1 MYNRPISYSRLE
13 HDKDHNLQTTQ
24 HTETYADFR
33 NHLLAH
39 HDKSIPDAERWT
51 TLCSPLSN
59 SHSSDSDI
67 DFVSIQFNAT
77 YNPTRIFDKLKDY
90 KYIVYSV
97 ANDEHDEHVAI
108 VFLDEPI
115 SQEQKPDFE
124 NWFRSRGRLERDQ
137 VVFDAVEL
145 PDGEFLKE
153 LSGQPLGNL
162 IPVQEFIEHQ
172 AYIDKRLCEEFD
184 ARLSQAD
191 LDVAISKP
199 SKRPSLRNKK
209 QFKKELVVQ
218 RIDFDQNNE
227 PIASEHTTCWSD
239 ITEILWNH
247 AEKRIAA
254 DQRWTM
260 FSPVEDIWCFLTFV
274 FPSVHQ
280 PSDIIKMFNGHEF
293 CIYSIK
299 DSNNKS
305 LKTYDHA
312 VVLPL
317 DGAVSQ
323 ELKQTFMDTLVK
335 QKGIPNDVQLSVLEM
350 PSDHGS
356 FFEHHQGKPI
366 SVLDIMLEYRDSQVT
381 DVKNIVHE
389 LNEQFNHHL
398 FYVDAPVSA
407 RKTFS
412 AVLYALE
419 QARSSRKTVIAQPS
433 VACVKEWYL
442 KANMLAGDIPI
453 KRFHQECCAENN
465 VRGELMEY
473 LKHPAKVG
481 EVILVTQQC
490 LLGVRYF
497 HHASDWDLIVDEI
510 PSVDDK
516 IEIKLPKHFPM
527 ITDLIEV
534 KSTGAETS
542 VVQPKDQASESTLK
556 GYAENTGD
564 DAVANV
570 FQEIARSLL
579 SKDHVVEVQNQN
591 YHRTLKGDTKDK
603 NGKTIPLVFFI
614 RMKPTIFDQFRTTT
628 IMGAVFNY
636 SLLSQLWA
644 NELVE
649 FTEHQGITR
658 GLSFNE
664 AQNGNRLVI
673 KVLSDEGYSKTL
685 ARKEQIIDGE
695 VVTNKEVMLYAI
707 KHEFGDEPFAYL
719 VNKDTEKLAKS
730 IFEGTKGKR
739 LPYNPHGLNG
749 FSGYHNVAIMASFRA
764 QPLRQNYLNNNR
776 IDSNMVLDGEQHSLI
791 YQAIGRTSLRN
802 QNRNEIVT
810 AIVTDKAVG
819 RFIQVQWPGSKL
831 IDMDGVSL
839 AARGKSGPK
848 RKHQNNAKKQE
859 ATRERARLKLKN
871 QFKQDS
877 HIRFFEKAAKA
888 INDHSLGDSLNDSG
902 VPEKYHQNLLRITN
916 KTLIGNSIRKNV
928 VLFDNYNF
936 DREIIG
942 FPELEQHDFVGTLL
956 DAKND
961 PDVSNLMM
969 ADSFDEFVDQLRE
982 DHKKVL
988 QSKSDNLL
996 VSPALYDPELD
1007 QDHVRSLDNIVF
1019 ANNIWIDVDEGEM
1032 TNTAFRQMFPEFK
1045 MVLFNTYQSTDNTR
1059 FRAVIQ
1065 TDSYM
1070 TKEQYRS
1077 ITKQIEKVVKDE
1089 GYVGKQAKRK
1099 GSEKPCHGIDTSKLQ
1114 AMSLFY
1120 LPSQAEA
1127 GPAASFFEYQDG
1139 KPIPVMEWCLNS
1151 IEQPEQEP
1159 NYREYTYDNPTD
1171 RRADENEAR
1180 DILQTKLDK
1189 IGTSCESER
1198 NETLF
1203 GCAMPVFS
1211 LVKKG
1216 LLPDHEAR
1224 QLLHAAAVSTGL
1236 DSRSVYSTIKSARD
1250 RSSGEYPVLKS
1261 EHQRNNSGV

>member
-1 MYNRPISYSRLE
+1 MYNRPISYSRHA
-13 HDKDHNLQTTQ
+13 HDIDHDLQTTQ
-24 HTETYADFR
+24 HSETYADFR

-39 HDKSIPDAERWT
+39 HNKSISDAERWT
-51 TLCSPLSN
+51 YLCSSLSN
-59 SHSSDSDI
+59 SRPSDSDI
-67 DFVSIQFNAT
+67 DFVSIQFKAT
-77 YNPTRIFDKLKDY
+77 YNPTRIFDKLKEY

-97 ANDEHDEHVAI
+97 AKDEHVAI
-108 VFLDEPI
+108 VFLSEPI

-124 NWFRSRGRLERDQ
+124 SWFRSRGRLERDQ
-137 VVFDAVEL
+137 VVFDAVQL
-145 PDGEFLKE
+145 PDGEYMKE

-162 IPVQEFIEHQ
+162 IPVHEFLEHQ
-172 AYIDKRLCEEFD
+172 AYIDKRLCEEVD

-209 QFKKELVVQ
+209 QFQKDLDVQ
-218 RIDFDQNNE
+218 RIDFDQNNQ
-227 PIASEHTTCWSD
+227 PIPSEHTTCWSD

-254 DQRWTM
+254 DQRWTA

-299 DSNNKS
+299 DSNKS
-305 LKTYDHA
+305 LKTFDHA

-317 DGAVSQ
+317 EGAVSQ
-323 ELKQTFMDTLVK
+323 ELKQTFIDTLVK
-335 QKGIPNDVQLSVLEM
+335 QKGISNDVVLSVLEM

-381 DVKNIVHE
+381 DVKNIVQE
-389 LNEQFNHHL
+389 LNEDLNHHL

-419 QARSSRKTVIAQPS
+419 QARSGRKTVIAQPS
-433 VACVKEWYL
+433 VACVKEWFL
-442 KANMLAGDIPI
+442 KANMLAGNIPV
-453 KRFHQECCAENN
+453 KQFHQECCAEND
-465 VRGELMEY
+465 VRGELMRY
-473 LKHPAKVG
+473 LKQPSKVG

-490 LLGVRYF
+490 LFGLMHF

-542 VVQPKDQASESTLK
+542 VVQAKDQASESILK

-579 SKDHVVEVQNQN
+579 SKHHVVEVHNQN
-591 YHRTLKGDTKDK
+591 YHRTIEGDTKDK
-603 NGKTIPLVFFI
+603 NGETIPLVFFI
-614 RMKPTIFDQFRTTT
+614 RMMPTIFDEFRTTT

-636 SLLSQLWA
+636 SLLSQLWT

-649 FTEHQGITR
+649 FTEHKGITR
-658 GLSFNE
+658 GLSFSE
-664 AQNGNRLVI
+664 AENGNRLVI
-673 KVLSDEGYSKTL
+673 KVLNAEEGYSKTL
-685 ARKEQIIDGE
+685 GRKEQIIDGE
-695 VVTNKEVMLYAI
+695 VVTNKEVMLNAI
-707 KHEFGDEPFAYL
+707 KYEFGDEPFAYL

-730 IFEGTKGKR
+730 IFKDTKGER

-764 QPLRQNYLNNNR
+764 QPLRQNYLNNNQ

-802 QNRNEIVT
+802 QNREEIVT
-810 AIVTDKAVG
+810 AIVTDIAVG

-831 IDMDGVSL
+831 INMDGVSL

-848 RKHQNNAKKQE
+848 RKHLNNAKKQE
-859 ATRERARLKLKN
+859 AARERARLKSKL

-877 HIRFFEKAAKA
+877 HIRFFEGAAKA

-916 KTLIGNSIRKNV
+916 KSLIGNSIRKNV
-928 VLFDNYNF
+928 VFFDNYNF

-942 FPELEQHDFVGTLL
+942 FSELEQHDFVGTLL

-982 DHKKVL
+982 DHKKIL

-996 VSPALYDPELD
+996 VSPALYDPELVD
-1007 QDHVRSLDNIVF
+1007 DHVRSLDNIVF
-1019 ANNIWIDVDEGEM
+1019 ANNIWIDVDEGQM
-1032 TNTAFRQMFPEFK
+1032 TTTAFRRMFPEFK
-1045 MVLFNTYQSTDNTR
+1045 MALFNTYSSLDNTR

-1077 ITKQIEKVVKDE
+1077 ITKQIMQVVKHE
-1089 GYVGKQAKRK
+1089 EYVTKQAKRK
-1099 GSEKPCHGIDTSKLQ
+1099 GSEKPCHGIDTSKLHPV
-1114 AMSLFY
+1114 SLFY

-1139 KPIPVMEWCLNS
+1139 KPIPVTEWCLNS

-1159 NYREYTYDNPTD
+1159 NYREYAYDNPTE
-1171 RRADENEAR
+1171 RRGDENEAR

-1198 NETLF
+1198 NDVLYH
-1203 GCAMPVFS
+1203 GSLNVFS